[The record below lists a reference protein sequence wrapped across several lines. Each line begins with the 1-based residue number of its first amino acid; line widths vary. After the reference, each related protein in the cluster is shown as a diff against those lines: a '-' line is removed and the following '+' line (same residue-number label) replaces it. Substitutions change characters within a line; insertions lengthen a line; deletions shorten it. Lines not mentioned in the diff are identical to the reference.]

1 VRRNT
6 YTVTYIANG
15 GIGTVPVDTVHYEA
29 GTPATIQHKGNLEKS
44 NYTFTEWNSSSD
56 GQGTPYAVG
65 NTVTMN
71 SNLILY
77 AQWKQNN
84 TYRLTY
90 AGGDGTSGTAPVD
103 LIEYTQGAEA
113 VVKPAG
119 SLTKSGY
126 LLEGW
131 RTTSDETLYKPG
143 DKISMT
149 GDITLYAQWKAI
161 SNDTETK
168 TFNAINVETDQWY
181 SITAVKLAT
190 GEHCIVYADTGS
202 GVSEEKAQAIVE
214 EYDQNIHDKIT
225 GAFGDFTDVDRNGK
239 VTFLLLDI
247 QDGYKSGDVSYAA
260 GFFQW
265 VHMMAAN
272 SYYPHSNETDMLFLD
287 TYPQEVGSEGF
298 YNTIAHELQ
307 HLINFSI
314 TGGQQ
319 DTWIDEGLATAAEYL
334 YQGKHTGHVN
344 MFNNDYEKL
353 IRYGDNFF
361 VWGNYLADYA
371 TAYMFFQWLRI
382 HADNGEAIYK
392 EIVNSTDKDYR
403 AVVALAN
410 ARIAPPP
417 DGASSWD
424 WEVLLRTWMLAN
436 ARNDA
441 SGLYGYK
448 GELAPKV
455 WYVALT
461 NKTRYFAP
469 GEGIFTQMSGTS
481 FSPGN
486 SGTHI
491 KYVGFGNDTLDTSGA
506 TYEGQYLLTF
516 NANTTNKGSSET
528 GYLANTATAT
538 AGDRSMSLSLDGD
551 TLNSDTLNSDT
562 LNSDTPDT
570 ERPAKPYGIGV
581 QFKPDGTI
589 LRRE

>member
-1 VRRNT
+1 
-6 YTVTYIANG
+6 
-15 GIGTVPVDTVHYEA
+15 
-29 GTPATIQHKGNLEKS
+29 
-44 NYTFTEWNSSSD
+44 
-56 GQGTPYAVG
+56 
-65 NTVTMN
+65 MN

-103 LIEYTQGAEA
+103 LTEYAPGAA
-113 VVKPAG
+113 ATVQSAG
-119 SLTKSGY
+119 SLTKSGC

-149 GDITLYAQWKAI
+149 GDITLYAQWKAV
-161 SNDTETK
+161 SNDMETK
-168 TFNAINVETDQWY
+168 TFNAINVDTNQWY
-181 SITAVKLAT
+181 KVTAVKLTT
-190 GEHCIVYADTGS
+190 GKHCIVYADIGS
-202 GVSEEKAQAIVE
+202 GISEEKAQAIVE

-225 GAFGDFTDVDRNGK
+225 GAFGEFTDVDRNGK

-247 QDGYKSGDVSYAA
+247 QDGYKQGDVSYAA

-265 VHMMAAN
+265 VHMMEA
-272 SYYPHSNETDMLFLD
+272 SKYYPYSNEADMLFLD
-287 TYPQEVGSEGF
+287 TYPQEVGSQGF
-298 YNTIAHELQ
+298 YDTIAHELQ

-314 TGGQQ
+314 TGGQ

-371 TAYMFFQWLRI
+371 TTYMFFQWLRI
-382 HADNGEAIYK
+382 HADNGMALYK
-392 EIVNSTDKDYR
+392 ELINSSYHDYR
-403 AVVALAN
+403 AVVEMAN
-410 ARIAPPP
+410 AHITPP
-417 DGASSWD
+417 DDSPWD

-448 GELAPKV
+448 EELTPKF
-455 WYVALT
+455 WYFTST
-461 NKTRYFAP
+461 NTTRRFAP
-469 GEGIFTQMSGTS
+469 GEGIFSQMSGTS

-486 SGTHI
+486 SGSHI
-491 KYVGFGNDTLDTSGA
+491 KYVGFGNGTLDTSGA

-528 GYLANTATAT
+528 GYLANTATVA
-538 AGDRSMSLSLDGD
+538 AGDRSMSLSL
-551 TLNSDTLNSDT
+551 NSDA

-570 ERPAKPYGIGV
+570 EWPAKPYGIGV